1 MLSKLGQ
8 QYRSRFGGNNPSNQ
22 QHGHGFGTAPVFLAS
37 ISTILGAILFLRFG
51 YAVGNVGFLKTLAII
66 VLGHLVTIPTVLAVS
81 EIATNRRVA
90 GGGAYYIVSRS
101 FGTSIGGTIGCALYL
116 SQAISIAFYMVAFA
130 EAFEP
135 VLSWIADYISS
146 YYQDIDNPNPSDPI
160 NINARWLSIPCTIIL
175 IVIMLSK
182 GANIGVSMLWGI
194 CAILAVSLI
203 AFFMGGPPETIDTL
217 PEVIGKTPEVMETPP
232 EVIDRT
238 PEVIDKTPEVV
249 DKATEETRLIGSSIT
264 ASVPNGDPFGKVFA
278 ICFPAFTGMIAGL
291 GLSGDLRNPQRSIPL
306 GTITATLAGMVVY
319 VLVAI
324 KLWQSATPADL
335 ADPNKI
341 IMADISAWRPAIF
354 IGLGAASFSSA
365 LGSIMVAPRTLQ
377 ALARDNVLPIPGLN
391 RLMRTGVGK
400 SQEPVPATFVSG
412 AIAVVFVAIGELN
425 FIAQILTMFFLVTY
439 GALCVVSF
447 LEHFAG
453 NPSYRPTFH
462 SRWYVS
468 LLGTVM
474 CGLMMFQINVF
485 YAFLSIF
492 LILAIYIGLRRGHRE
507 QRGMIGIF
515 QGAMFQLTRWLQTT
529 LQKNRANFSES
540 GWRPSIVGITQ
551 FGERRL
557 GHFDLLRWLCHRQ
570 GFGQFIQFFPGDYSF
585 PEEISARIHVDAL
598 IQQSEASRAGIFV
611 DSLICPTFQLALAQ
625 VLQMPGISGLPNN
638 TILLEFDHNHPEE
651 IPEVQ
656 QGASLA
662 VESLFNVLILRS
674 TKHRFGYRSSIHVWV
689 TDDNLAN
696 VPMMLLLAYI
706 LVGHSEW
713 KRAKIR
719 LFACSTSWDT
729 ELDADELSTVIKEGR
744 LPISMQNVT
753 SVSYESEEA
762 LEQEVT
768 HRSAQADLVITGLTI
783 EDINSGDL
791 DRVLQRYQGVND
803 VLFVHS
809 IEPISID

>member
-8 QYRSRFGGNNPSNQ
+8 QSRSGFGGNSPQ
-22 QHGHGFGTAPVFLAS
+22 PQHGHGFGTAPVFLAS

-51 YAVGNVGFLKTLAII
+51 YAVGNVGLLRTLAII

-101 FGTSIGGTIGCALYL
+101 FGTSIGGTIGIALYI

-130 EAFEP
+130 EAFVPLFNLIKDEYTLKISYEP
-135 VLSWIADYISS
+135 RFLSV
-146 YYQDIDNPNPSDPI
+146 PFT
-160 NINARWLSIPCTIIL
+160 LIL
-175 IVIMLSK
+175 IVMMLTR
-182 GANIGVSMLWGI
+182 GANIGVSMLWII

-203 AFFMGGPPETIDTL
+203 AFFMGGVVTDTAPEL
-217 PEVIGKTPEVMETPP
+217 ANGAS
-232 EVIDRT
+232 
-238 PEVIDKTPEVV
+238 EVV
-249 DKATEETRLIGSSIT
+249 GEDKIPEIVEQEPEETRPRGGSIT
-264 ASVPNGDPFGKVFA
+264 AYIPNGDPFGMVFA

-306 GTITATLAGMVVY
+306 GTIAATLAGMVIY

-324 KLWQSATPADL
+324 KLWQCATPEQL
-335 ADPNKI
+335 ADTDRI
-341 IMADISAWRPAIF
+341 VMADISVWGPIIF

-377 ALARDNVLPIPGLN
+377 ALARDNVLPIPGSN

-400 SQEPVPATFVSG
+400 TQEPVPATFVSG
-412 AIAVVFVAIGELN
+412 AIAIVFVAIGELN

-439 GALCVVSF
+439 GALCVASF

-474 CGLMMFQINVF
+474 CGLMMFQISVL
-485 YAFLSIF
+485 YAFISIF
-492 LILAIYIGLRRGHRE
+492 LILAIYIGLRRGHSE

-557 GHFDLLRWLCHRQ
+557 GHFDLLRWLCQRQ

-598 IQQSEASRAGIFV
+598 IQQSEASGAGIYV

-638 TILLEFDHNHPEE
+638 SILLEFDQDNPEE

-689 TDDNLAN
+689 TDDNIAN

-706 LVGHSEW
+706 LVGHPEW

-719 LFACSTSWDT
+719 LFACSASWDT

-762 LEQEVT
+762 LEQEVAL
-768 HRSAQADLVITGLTI
+768 RSAQADLVIAGLTAD
-783 EDINSGDL
+783 DINSTDL
-791 DRVLQRYQGVND
+791 DYVLQRYQGVND

-809 IEPISID
+809 IEPIAID

>member
-8 QYRSRFGGNNPSNQ
+8 QDRARFGGNSTQ
-22 QHGHGFGTAPVFLAS
+22 SEVGHGFGTAPVFLAS

-51 YAVGNVGFLKTLAII
+51 YAVGNVGLLKTLAII

-101 FGTSIGGTIGCALYL
+101 FGTSIGGTIGIALYI

-135 VLSWIADYISS
+135 LFDLIKHEYKLGISYEPRFLSV
-146 YYQDIDNPNPSDPI
+146 PFT
-160 NINARWLSIPCTIIL
+160 LIL
-175 IVIMLSK
+175 IVMMLTR
-182 GANIGVSMLWGI
+182 GANMGVSMLWVI

-203 AFFMGGPPETIDTL
+203 AFFMGGVVSDVADTA
-217 PEVIGKTPEVMETPP
+217 PAEVANGASEVKAETPEGENKIP
-232 EVIDRT
+232 EIVEQE
-238 PEVIDKTPEVV
+238 P
-249 DKATEETRLIGSSIT
+249 EETRPSGGRIT
-264 ASVPNGDPFGKVFA
+264 ASIPNGDKFGIVFA

-306 GTITATLAGMVVY
+306 GTIAATLAGMIVY

-324 KLWQSATPADL
+324 KLWQCATPAQL
-335 ADPNKI
+335 ADTDRI
-341 IMADISAWRPAIF
+341 IMADISVWGTAIY

-377 ALARDNVLPIPGLN
+377 ALARDNVLPIPGSN

-400 SQEPVPATFVSG
+400 TQEPVPATFVSG
-412 AIAVVFVAIGELN
+412 AIAIVFVAIGELN

-439 GALCVVSF
+439 GALCVASF

-474 CGLMMFQINVF
+474 CGLMMFQISVF

-492 LILAIYIGLRRGHRE
+492 LILAIYIGLRRGHSE

-557 GHFDLLRWLCHRQ
+557 GHFDLLRWLCQRQ

-598 IQQSEASRAGIFV
+598 IQQSEASGAGIYV

-638 TILLEFDHNHPEE
+638 SILLEFDQDHPEE

-689 TDDNLAN
+689 TDDNIAN

-706 LVGHSEW
+706 LVGHPEW

-719 LFACSTSWDT
+719 LFACSASWDT

-762 LEQEVT
+762 LEQEVAL
-768 HRSAQADLVITGLTI
+768 RSAQADLVITGLTTD
-783 EDINSGDL
+783 DINSPDL
-791 DRVLQRYQGVND
+791 DYVLQRYQGVND

-809 IEPISID
+809 IEPIAID

>member
-1 MLSKLGQ
+1 MMLFNFGQ
-8 QYRSRFGGNNPSNQ
+8 QNRSGSRDSNTVQ

-51 YAVGNVGFLKTLAII
+51 YAVGHVGLLNSIAII
-66 VLGHLVTIPTVLAVS
+66 LIGHLVTIPTVFAVS
-81 EIATNRRVA
+81 EVATNRRVA

-101 FGTSIGGTIGCALYL
+101 FGTSIGGTIGIALYI

-130 EAFEP
+130 QAFGP
-135 VLSWIADYISS
+135 VFDWIVITYDRIEGP
-146 YYQDIDNPNPSDPI
+146 IDL
-160 NINARWLSIPCTIIL
+160 RWLSVPGTIIL
-175 IVIMLSK
+175 ILIMLTK
-182 GANIGVSMLWGI
+182 GADMGVSLLWLI
-194 CAILAVSLI
+194 CGLLAVSLVT
-203 AFFMGGPPETIDTL
+203 FFMGKPPVEIEPDSL
-217 PEVIGKTPEVMETPP
+217 
-232 EVIDRT
+232 R
-238 PEVIDKTPEVV
+238 
-249 DKATEETRLIGSSIT
+249 IT
-264 ASVPNGDPFGKVFA
+264 QGIANGDSFGKVFA

-291 GLSGDLRNPQRSIPL
+291 GLSGDLKNPQRSIPL
-306 GTITATLAGMVVY
+306 GTIGATLAGLVIY
-319 VLVAI
+319 LLVAV
-324 KLWQSATPADL
+324 KLYQSAPPEQL
-335 ADPNKI
+335 ANVDEI
-341 IMADISAWRPAIF
+341 IMAKISIWPPAIY

-365 LGSIMVAPRTLQ
+365 LGSIMIAPRTLQ
-377 ALARDNVLPIPGLN
+377 ALAKDNVLPIPALN

-400 SQEPVPATFVSG
+400 SQEPIPATFVSG
-412 AIAVVFVAIGELN
+412 IIAIVFVAIGELN

-474 CGLMMFQINVF
+474 CGLMMIQIDLF
-485 YAFLSIF
+485 YAILSI
-492 LILAIYIGLRRGHRE
+492 ILMFAVYIGLRRSSLEH
-507 QRGMIGIF
+507 RGMSGIF

-529 LQKNRANFSES
+529 LQKNRVNLSES
-540 GWRPSIVGITQ
+540 GWRPSIVAITQ

-557 GHFDLLRWLCHRQ
+557 GHFDLLRWLCHRH
-570 GFGQFIQFFPGDYSF
+570 GFGHFIQFFPGDYSF

-598 IQQSEASRAGIFV
+598 IQQTEASKAGIFV
-611 DSLICPTFQLALAQ
+611 DSLICPSFQLALAH

-638 TILLEFDHNHPEE
+638 SILLEFDKNHPEE
-651 IPEVQ
+651 ISEVK
-656 QGASLA
+656 QGSLLA

-674 TKHRFGYRSSIHVWV
+674 TKYRFGYRSSIHVWV
-689 TDDNLAN
+689 NDANISN

-706 LVGHSEW
+706 LVGHPEW

-719 LFACSTSWDT
+719 LFACSDSWET
-729 ELDADELSTVIKEGR
+729 ELDADKLATVIKEGR

-753 SVSYESEEA
+753 SVSFDNYDT

-768 HRSAQADLVITGLTI
+768 QRSAQADLVIVGLTA
-783 EDINSGDL
+783 EDITSGHL
-791 DRVLQRYQGVND
+791 EEELQRYQGVND

-809 IEPISID
+809 IEQIAID

>member
-8 QYRSRFGGNNPSNQ
+8 QDRIRFGGNSTQ
-22 QHGHGFGTAPVFLAS
+22 SEVGHGFGTAPVFLAS

-51 YAVGNVGFLKTLAII
+51 YAVGNVGLLKTLAII

-101 FGTSIGGTIGCALYL
+101 FGTSIGGTIGIALYI

-135 VLSWIADYISS
+135 LFDLIKDEYTLKISYEPRFLSV
-146 YYQDIDNPNPSDPI
+146 PFT
-160 NINARWLSIPCTIIL
+160 LIL
-175 IVIMLSK
+175 IVMMLTR
-182 GANIGVSMLWGI
+182 GANIGVSMLWVI

-203 AFFMGGPPETIDTL
+203 AFFMGG
-217 PEVIGKTPEVMETPP
+217 VVP
-232 EVIDRT
+232 EVIDTAPDGASEVVAEAPKVEDKSADVVDKT
-238 PEVIDKTPEVV
+238 PGVEDKTPE
-249 DKATEETRLIGSSIT
+249 ETHPSGGSIT
-264 ASVPNGDPFGKVFA
+264 ASIPNGDKFGIVFA

-291 GLSGDLRNPQRSIPL
+291 GLSGDLKNPQRSIPL
-306 GTITATLAGMVVY
+306 GTIAATLAGMVIY

-324 KLWQSATPADL
+324 KLWQCATPEQL
-335 ADPNKI
+335 ADTDRI
-341 IMADISAWRPAIF
+341 IMADISAWGTLIY

-377 ALARDNVLPIPGLN
+377 ALARDNVLPIPGSN

-400 SQEPVPATFVSG
+400 TQEPVPATFVSG
-412 AIAVVFVAIGELN
+412 AIAIVFVAIGELN

-474 CGLMMFQINVF
+474 CGLMMFQISAF

-492 LILAIYIGLRRGHRE
+492 LILAIYIGLRRGHRG

-557 GHFDLLRWLCHRQ
+557 GHFDLLRWLCQRQ

-598 IQQSEASRAGIFV
+598 IQQSEASGAGIYV

-638 TILLEFDHNHPEE
+638 SILLEFDQDHPEE

-689 TDDNLAN
+689 TDDNIAN

-706 LVGHSEW
+706 LVGHPEW

-719 LFACSTSWDT
+719 LFACSASWDT

-762 LEQEVT
+762 LEQEVAL
-768 HRSAQADLVITGLTI
+768 RSAQADLVITGLTTD
-783 EDINSGDL
+783 DINSTDL
-791 DRVLQRYQGVND
+791 DYVLQRYQGVND

-809 IEPISID
+809 IEPIAID

>member
-8 QYRSRFGGNNPSNQ
+8 QYRSGFNGNNPSNQ

-51 YAVGNVGFLKTLAII
+51 YAVGNVGLLKALAII

-101 FGTSIGGTIGCALYL
+101 FGTSIGGTIGFALYL

-135 VLSWIADYISS
+135 VFGWITDYISTH
-146 YYQDIDNPNPSDPI
+146 YQDIDNPSDPI
-160 NINARWLSIPCTIIL
+160 NINARFLSIPCTIIL

-182 GANIGVSMLWGI
+182 GADIGVSMLWGI

-203 AFFMGGPPETIDTL
+203 AFFLGGPPESIDTL
-217 PEVIGKTPEVMETPP
+217 
-232 EVIDRT
+232 
-238 PEVIDKTPEVV
+238 PEVV
-249 DKATEETRLIGSSIT
+249 DKATEVTHSIASSIT
-264 ASVPNGDPFGKVFA
+264 ASVPDGDTFGKVFA

-324 KLWQSATPADL
+324 KLWQSASPAAL
-335 ADPNKI
+335 ADPDRV

-377 ALARDNVLPIPGLN
+377 ALARDDVLPIPGLN

-400 SQEPVPATFVSG
+400 TQEPVPATFVSG

-474 CGLMMFQINVF
+474 CGLMMFQISVF

-585 PEEISARIHVDAL
+585 REEISARIHVDAL
-598 IQQSEASRAGIFV
+598 IQQSETSRAGIFV
-611 DSLICPTFQLALAQ
+611 DSLICPNFQLALAQ

-706 LVGHSEW
+706 LVGHPEW

-729 ELDADELSTVIKEGR
+729 EIDADELSTVIKEGR

-762 LEQEVT
+762 LEQEVA
-768 HRSAQADLVITGLTI
+768 HRSAQADLVITGLTAD
-783 EDINSGDL
+783 DITSADL